1 MMYFENK
8 VFSFEE
14 TTNNRFESAFN
25 KIKRVSFKYTDLMQ
39 FSTEFLQYKRSLH
52 PERNHHFLMN
62 LVRESTGISTNPPL
76 YKNYADLFT
85 QYAFSH
91 V

>member
-25 KIKRVSFKYTDLMQ
+25 KIKRVSFKYADLMQ
-39 FSTEFLQYKRSLH
+39 FSKEFLQYKGLCTLN
-52 PERNHHFLMN
+52 EII
-62 LVRESTGISTNPPL
+62 IS
-76 YKNYADLFT
+76 
-85 QYAFSH
+85 
-91 V
+91 